1 MLIITIP
8 ICIEEGQA
16 LNVQIGEH
24 VQGMCAEAMQNMID
38 SGKALKAVIPKA
50 KKEKDE

>member
-16 LNVQIGEH
+16 LNVDIGQR
-24 VQGMCAEAMQNMID
+24 VQGMCAEALQNMID

-50 KKEKDE
+50 KKDKDE

>member
-8 ICIEEGQA
+8 ICIEEGQE
-16 LNVQIGEH
+16 LSVNIGQR
-24 VQGMCAEAMQNMID
+24 VQGMCAEALQNMVD
-38 SGKALKAVIPKA
+38 SGKALKAIIPKP